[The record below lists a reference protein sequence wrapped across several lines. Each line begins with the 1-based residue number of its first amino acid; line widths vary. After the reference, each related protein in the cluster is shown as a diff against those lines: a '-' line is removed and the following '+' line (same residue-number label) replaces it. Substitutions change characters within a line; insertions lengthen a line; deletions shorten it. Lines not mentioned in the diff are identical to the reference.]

1 MSLVSDNIKDLLETE
16 TPLRFGIDLF
26 IGKEPETPNNVVTLF
41 DTPDKG
47 RLLFYN
53 RKDIN
58 GDYNRY
64 EYAGCQVRIRNI
76 EYDVA
81 IEKAESIVDVLHNR
95 GNEKV
100 GNTTI
105 TLIEALDNP
114 FIFDWD
120 ENNRVRVVVNFS
132 IQRIP

>member
-16 TPLRFGIDLF
+16 TSLRFGIDLF
-26 IGKEPETPNNVVTLF
+26 IGREPETPNNVVTLF

-47 RLLFYN
+47 RLSFYN
-53 RKDIN
+53 RKDVN
-58 GDYNRY
+58 GNLNKY
-64 EYAGCQVRIRNI
+64 EYAGCQVRIRNL
-76 EYDVA
+76 EYDKA
-81 IEKAESIVDVLHNR
+81 IEKAESIVNVLHNR

-114 FIFDWD
+114 FLFDWD
-120 ENNRVRVVVNFS
+120 KNNRARVVVNLA